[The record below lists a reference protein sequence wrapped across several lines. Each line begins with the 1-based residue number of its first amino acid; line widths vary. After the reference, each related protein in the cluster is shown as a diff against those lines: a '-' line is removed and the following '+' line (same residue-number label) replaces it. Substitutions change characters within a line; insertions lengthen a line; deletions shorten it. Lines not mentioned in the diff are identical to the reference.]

1 MYTYIYGVLKM
12 ERVKL
17 IKTTLCCIL
26 TTIIICACSFTVFAV
41 DPENSDVIGE
51 PYETIAETENINVTE
66 PFVETEP
73 VYTEAITTTEE
84 YVETTQ
90 HYEVETTKEATQPT
104 TELTPEITE
113 EPVVTKYIS
122 AEDDI
127 FGTTISPTQRSTS
140 TVSTKRY
147 ETDSMAGT
155 VSGACVIIGVLV
167 LMCFIASTKLS
178 GRKNRNNG
186 EIHSNRR

>member
-1 MYTYIYGVLKM
+1 M

-41 DPENSDVIGE
+41 DPENSEIIGE
-51 PYETIAETENINVTE
+51 PYATVAETENVNVTE

-90 HYEVETTKEATQPT
+90 HYEVETTEEATQPT
-104 TELTPEITE
+104 TEFTPETTE
-113 EPVVTKYIS
+113 EPVATKYIS

-167 LMCFIASTKLS
+167 LISFIASTKLS
-178 GRKNRNNG
+178 GKKSRNHNQNY
-186 EIHSNRR
+186 SNRR